1 MPFRDLSVYL
11 GVVLLIRIGQ
21 TLLLAGT
28 VRSKN
33 AAGAS
38 VRCVLDLAVVLLSL
52 WAIGGIFLPNYELR
66 SDGLAS
72 TSWVTI
78 SHLLG
83 NDRGYSMSL
92 LPMLMIAT
100 IASLGATA
108 ERVRILPL
116 LAFSALVGGILL
128 PLLSR
133 IGMAIQVG
141 RVQTQFGLLIALV
154 GGGAAALALAWVAG
168 ARKGK
173 FNRDLSVN
181 FVPGHAVV
189 YQVVGLLMLAA
200 GFGAATQN
208 GMHTLLGMCSG
219 ALAGAAFG
227 RFRFG
232 KIDAGLL
239 VAASIGGLC
248 AGGLAAVVDGMH
260 RNWLGSGGG
269 PSVLAGVIAGCAVP
283 WAIMVV
289 ETRLR
294 LDDVAGFGVAYTVGG
309 TIGAIV
315 AALTRHTSTVGSYFS
330 AAAVDLAVWIL
341 AAVVFGGVAV
351 AIGKFFAGRNQF
363 RVTETVEYDG
373 VDLSDLDVNAY
384 PDFQQIM
391 IKSHHLR
398 QL

>member
-33 AAGAS
+33 AAGAA

-52 WAIGGIFLPNYELR
+52 WAIGGIFVPKYEFGA
-66 SDGLAS
+66 DGVGR
-72 TSWVTI
+72 TSWLAF
-78 SHLLG
+78 SHVLG
-83 NDRGYSMSL
+83 NDLGSSL
-92 LPMLMIAT
+92 SILPVLMIAT
-100 IASLGATA
+100 IAPLGATA
-108 ERVRILPL
+108 ERVRLLPL
-116 LAFSALVGGILL
+116 LAFSALTGAVLL
-128 PLLSR
+128 PALAR
-133 IGMAIQVG
+133 IGLAFQGESVH
-141 RVQTQFGLLIALV
+141 TQFGLMIALM
-154 GGGAAALALAWVAG
+154 GGGAAALGLAWVAG

-189 YQVVGLLMLAA
+189 YQFVGLLLLAA
-200 GFGAATQN
+200 GFGAATWN
-208 GMHTLLGMCSG
+208 GLHALLGLCSG

-239 VAASIGGLC
+239 VAAAIGGLC
-248 AGGLAAVVDGMH
+248 AGGMAAVLEGGPA
-260 RNWLGSGGG
+260 NWLGNGGG
-269 PSVLAGVIAGCAVP
+269 ASVLAGALAGCAVP
-283 WAIMVV
+283 WAVMVV

-309 TIGAIV
+309 TIGTV
-315 AALTRHTSTVGSYFS
+315 LAALTRHTATVGSYFG
-330 AAAVDLAVWIL
+330 AAAVDLAIWAL
-341 AAVVFGGVAV
+341 AVVVFGGAAV
-351 AIGKFFAGRNQF
+351 VIGKFFAGRNQF